1 MIAQRFPYLPVPVSA
16 QAITPA
22 IPDAQYKPG
31 KSCKQHGDQM
41 QFSCFW
47 ENPTDDIKQ
56 CKYRMKYE
64 KEDIEELVP
73 HALSNYV
80 GQR

>member
-1 MIAQRFPYLPVPVSA
+1 
-16 QAITPA
+16 
-22 IPDAQYKPG
+22 
-31 KSCKQHGDQM
+31 M
-41 QFSCFW
+41 QLSCFW

-56 CKYRMKYE
+56 GKYRMKDE

-73 HALSNYV
+73 HALSNYA